1 MSYHHFVFDGYTFA
15 DEGVAR
21 DLAVPSDS
29 GVLLNFD
36 KGADFGVVP
45 DGAAIQIDEFGK
57 SVFTR
62 FNNPDFVTLAKSFGA
77 IGYYVKS
84 TEEFSKTLEKAKE
97 STSVPV
103 IIAIDVD
110 YSTNQIL
117 LNDDFND

>member
-1 MSYHHFVFDGYTFA
+1 MNLERVC
-15 DEGVAR
+15 
-21 DLAVPSDS
+21 LLDS
-29 GVLLNFD
+29 V
-36 KGADFGVVP
+36 
-45 DGAAIQIDEFGK
+45 
-57 SVFTR
+57 T
-62 FNNPDFVTLAKSFGA
+62 DFVTLAKSFGA

-117 LNDDFND
+117 LNDDFNDSITYDK